1 MDISS
6 VIQQNAPPGTDL
18 DHEYLKRL
26 YSMPSTLLNQEKK
39 TLGTSH
45 DAVLEST
52 QQLGASHV
60 GSFTKSH
67 QSIDRLELLA
77 RRLDQSAGEAQEGT
91 LSIPRLPERSFR
103 AIETLISND
112 LVVYENVDRIQELL
126 SLPELV
132 RDRVLDGEYAQ
143 TLELASMTKKLHLR
157 YPKSALV
164 AQLNGDVQV
173 SVESM
178 RKTLLRSLRE
188 ASKLSLLTKA
198 VTYLREMH
206 SPDLELVFIE
216 SRWHFLENEQ
226 WGAIPPQLKRTQ
238 PFAYLKRFVDIYRE
252 HVFATINGFRVIFK
266 HKATNNE
273 DINETGSTAGG
284 ADGLEIPLARFA
296 RKALVRLLGE
306 LREHAP
312 LITNKSD
319 RSSLWLQLAFCSRS
333 MGRVGADFWRF
344 LDSDVL
350 TEEEW
355 KEASQNQQDTARR
368 ATKYSK

>member
-1 MDISS
+1 MDI
-6 VIQQNAPPGTDL
+6 VGFIQQNAPPEARL
-18 DHEYLKRL
+18 DQDYLKRL
-26 YSMPSTLLNQEKK
+26 YSMPPTLLNQEKK
-39 TLGTSH
+39 TLGASH
-45 DAVLEST
+45 DAMLEST

-60 GSFTKSH
+60 DSFTKTH

-91 LSIPRLPERSFR
+91 LSTPRLPERSFR

-112 LVVYENVDRIQELL
+112 LVLYENVDRVQELL

-143 TLELASMTKKLHLR
+143 ALELAGMTKKLHLR
-157 YPKSALV
+157 YPKSGLV
-164 AQLNGDVQV
+164 AQLNSDVQV

-178 RKTLLRSLRE
+178 RTTLLRSLRE

-206 SPDLELVFIE
+206 SLDLESVFIE
-216 SRWHFLENEQ
+216 SRWYFLENEQ

-266 HKATNNE
+266 HKPSNKEE
-273 DINETGSTAGG
+273 DSEVGGTAGG
-284 ADGLEIPLARFA
+284 AEGLENPLARFA

-312 LITNKSD
+312 LITNKTE

-333 MGRVGADFWRF
+333 MGRVGADFWRL

-350 TEEEW
+350 SEEEW

-368 ATKYSK
+368 ASKYSK